1 MPVDLSTQAGITLVV
16 GIIIQA
22 IKGLIP
28 DEWVKAIPLMSLLL
42 GVVIGA
48 GYALARGGDVVT
60 GAVTGFFGGAT
71 ASGLYDVLKPT
82 NIIPTRTRMK
92 RVLGRE

>member
-22 IKGLIP
+22 IKGLVP
-28 DEWVKAIPLMSLLL
+28 DSWAKAIPLISLLL
-42 GVVIGA
+42 GVIVGA
-48 GYALARGGDVVT
+48 GYTLARGGDVVT
-60 GAVTGFFGGAT
+60 GAVTGFFAGAT

-82 NIIPTRTRMK
+82 GIIPTRTRMK
-92 RVLGRE
+92 GILSRE

>member
-1 MPVDLSTQAGITLVV
+1 MPVDLSTQAGITIAV

-22 IKGLIP
+22 IKGLVP
-28 DEWVKAIPLMSLLL
+28 DAWAKAIPLMSLSL

-48 GYALARGGDVVT
+48 GYSAATGRDVVS

-71 ASGLYDVLKPT
+71 ASGLYDVLQPT
-82 NIIPTRTRMK
+82 NIIPSRTRMK
-92 RVLGRE
+92 RILGRE